1 MPLISKLFTQPAPDP
16 KLEGCLVD
24 DAKHIVPG
32 ANGGHVRKIQTALN
46 LLSDVNL
53 DIDGI
58 YGPVTAAAVKK
69 FKDAPQRRILQPWQ
83 TSADN
88 IVGKRTIKAL
98 DDEMDVLENES
109 PASSGLVSSDHFG
122 QPHDHTKCPSPSVD
136 EEIEKN
142 PADKTMSHIGT
153 PMNPLNLGRKVNIG
167 GKFETK
173 YLGFQDFVPDPKED
187 KAMPPSFVNGRPF
200 TNLIQDHT
208 VSDICFR
215 STPIDKF
222 MREKEIPRIC
232 RFGARLTFVS
242 NSGTVAGL
250 LPFFATIGVIIQS
263 GIIIEKP
270 GQPLND
276 RHFVVVSVVNVKP

>member
-1 MPLISKLFTQPAPDP
+1 MPLNSELFTQPARDP

-46 LLSDVNL
+46 LLSEGAGPNL

-58 YGPVTAAAVKK
+58 YGPLTAAAVKK

-109 PASSGLVSSDHFG
+109 PASSDLVASDHFG
-122 QPHDHTKCPSPSVD
+122 QPHDHTKCPPPSVD

-153 PMNPLNLGRKVNIG
+153 PMNPLGFGRRVNIG

-173 YLGFQDFVPDPKED
+173 YLGFQDFVPDP
-187 KAMPPSFVNGRPF
+187 SFVNGRPF
-200 TNLIQDHT
+200 TNRIQDHT

-232 RFGARLTFVS
+232 RLGARLTFVS
-242 NSGTVAGL
+242 NSGTVQGL
-250 LPFFATIGVIIQS
+250 LPFFATIGLSFKQA
-263 GIIIEKP
+263 
-270 GQPLND
+270 
-276 RHFVVVSVVNVKP
+276 

>member
-98 DDEMDVLENES
+98 DDEMDVLENEL

-142 PADKTMSHIGT
+142 PAT
-153 PMNPLNLGRKVNIG
+153 R
-167 GKFETK
+167 
-173 YLGFQDFVPDPKED
+173 
-187 KAMPPSFVNGRPF
+187 R
-200 TNLIQDHT
+200 
-208 VSDICFR
+208 
-215 STPIDKF
+215 
-222 MREKEIPRIC
+222 
-232 RFGARLTFVS
+232 
-242 NSGTVAGL
+242 
-250 LPFFATIGVIIQS
+250 
-263 GIIIEKP
+263 
-270 GQPLND
+270 
-276 RHFVVVSVVNVKP
+276 